1 MSKDFAQLIQDEM
14 DRLEKI
20 YPELK
25 SLDEQEEL
33 QRVTALNK

>member
-25 SLDEQEEL
+25 SLDEQEEK